1 VSSGAAPRSRQ
12 ARLAARPAPPP
23 PPPPPRDR
31 WAERKAALAEVF
43 HTYSEAVSAAWADYN
58 AACRAAFDAA
68 SVRVDG
74 AAAEYTAAVEH
85 IRAAP

>member
-1 VSSGAAPRSRQ
+1 MSSGAPRTRQ
-12 ARLAARPAPPP
+12 ARLAARPAPP

-58 AACRAAFDAA
+58 ATCRAAFDAA

>member
-1 VSSGAAPRSRQ
+1 MSSGTPRTRQ
-12 ARLAARPAPPP
+12 ARLAARPA